1 MYQGAFMIR
10 KVVILIFLSLTSGI
24 AFSSTDAGIG
34 ESEKSKKIAI
44 LPVENP
50 STLYTQNRNI
60 LGDTLFGALLQG
72 AVNQQQSNLFAQKME
87 EKRTT
92 MGEEM
97 SQALV
102 EELSKAGYEA
112 VLIKDVRGPAED
124 PAYIDYK
131 KIDTDAP
138 VLHITFDRVAM
149 YSSRLRSDYE
159 HQINVSALLLTAKDE
174 EYLYDEALYYGAE
187 SKGEQ
192 YWSIPSD
199 PKYRYANFDD
209 LVAKQD
215 EVMEGFS
222 AGIRALA
229 RHIGKEFNRLAI
241 VPVKE
246 ASVTAANIK

>member
-1 MYQGAFMIR
+1 MIR
-10 KVVILIFLSLTSGI
+10 TVVILIFLSLTTGM
-24 AFSSTDAGIG
+24 AFASTDAGIG
-34 ESEKSKKIAI
+34 ESEQAKKIAM

-50 STLYTQNRNI
+50 STLYTQNRSI
-60 LGDTLFGALLQG
+60 LGDTLLGALVQG
-72 AVNQQQSNLFAQKME
+72 AVNQRQSTLFAQKIE

-97 SQALV
+97 TQALV
-102 EELSKAGYEA
+102 EELARAGYE
-112 VLIKDVRGPAED
+112 VDLIKDARGPAED
-124 PAYIDYK
+124 PADIDYK
-131 KIDTDAP
+131 TIATDAP

-159 HQINVSALLLTAKDE
+159 HQINVSALLLTAKEE

-199 PKYRYANFDD
+199 PKYRYANFDE
-209 LVAKQD
+209 LVARQD

-229 RHIGKEFNRLAI
+229 RHIGKEFNRLAL
-241 VPVKE
+241 VPGKE
-246 ASVTAANIK
+246 TSVTAANIK